1 MDSRAKL
8 AGHAIHPMLV
18 VFPLGLLVTAFI
30 FDIVY
35 LVNGA
40 AHWGIVSFWMIGAG
54 IIGGLIAALFGWI
67 DWFAIP
73 VGTRAKS
80 IGLTHGLGNV
90 VVLALFA
97 VSWFLRRGHEEI
109 PGVTP
114 IVLAGIGVVCG
125 AVPDGSAASWSS
137 GWESRC
143 APAQTWMHPV
153 HSRGSWRVQPSS
165 LSRNY
170 DGPDKSAAG

>member
-1 MDSRAKL
+1 
-8 AGHAIHPMLV
+8 MLV

-73 VGTRAKS
+73 SGTRAKS

-90 VVLALFA
+90 VVLVLFA
-97 VSWFLRRGHEEI
+97 ASWFLRRGHEEI

-114 IVLAGIGVVCG
+114 IVLAGIGVLCG
-125 AVPDGSAASWSS
+125 AVT
-137 GWESRC
+137 GWLGGELVERLGISV
-143 APAQTWMHPV
+143 HP
-153 HSRGSWRVQPSS
+153 GANMDAPSS
-165 LSRNY
+165 LSGQPASTTVEPVEELRR
-170 DGPDKSAAG
+170 AG

>member
-125 AVPDGSAASWSS
+125 AVT
-137 GWESRC
+137 GWLGGELVERLGISV
-143 APAQTWMHPV
+143 HP
-153 HSRGSWRVQPSS
+153 GANMDAPSS
-165 LSRNY
+165 LSGQLASTTVEPVEELRR
-170 DGPDKSAAG
+170 AG